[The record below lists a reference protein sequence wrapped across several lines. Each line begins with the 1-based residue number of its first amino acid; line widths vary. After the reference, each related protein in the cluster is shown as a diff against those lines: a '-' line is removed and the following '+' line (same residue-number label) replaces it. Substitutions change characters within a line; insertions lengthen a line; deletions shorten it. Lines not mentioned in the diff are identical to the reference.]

1 MSLLYEAV
9 EGYHTPEGSEVDELE
24 HANTVAAELFY
35 LARIKRVKEPDYRR
49 CAEWLDTIPG
59 AGEFFRCISAHE
71 FSDEE
76 WELWQWKRAWYK
88 EMVAQREQSLEI
100 GWRAKQWFKQP
111 KKVRRVKRW
120 R

>member
-1 MSLLYEAV
+1 MSPLCE
-9 EGYHTPEGSEVDELE
+9 YHTPEGSEVDELE
-24 HANTVAAELFY
+24 HANTIAAELFY
-35 LARIKRVKEPDYRR
+35 LARINRVKEHEYQC
-49 CAEWLDTIPG
+49 CATWLDTIPG
-59 AGEFFRCISAHE
+59 AGEYFRSISAHE

-88 EMVAQREQSLEI
+88 EMVAQREQSFEI

-111 KKVRRVKRW
+111 KKVRRVKRL